1 MGTSW
6 SWCWPSKASK
16 RSRPGVCWWKLAPRM
31 SRAIQA
37 RPEQFSGNLT
47 HVMGAPQ
54 GAGPAAEAAGPLA
67 ERIQPG
73 MVVLGADAE
82 VIGRVKQVGAED
94 FLVDRELQTDVYVPF
109 ATVRTRPWS
118 GQ

>member
-1 MGTSW
+1 
-6 SWCWPSKASK
+6 
-16 RSRPGVCWWKLAPRM
+16 
-31 SRAIQA
+31 
-37 RPEQFSGNLT
+37 
-47 HVMGAPQ
+47 
-54 GAGPAAEAAGPLA
+54 
-67 ERIQPG
+67 